1 MTSPQLTARA
11 IVRNASLM
19 TYKDHQRIMRRERRG
34 SNILMWAL
42 FGSMLLNVFA
52 VYAAFWAH
60 LNKCF

>member
-1 MTSPQLTARA
+1 M
-11 IVRNASLM
+11 VRNASLM
-19 TYKDHQRIMRRERRG
+19 TYEDHRRIMRRERRG

-42 FGSMLLNVFA
+42 FCSLLLNVFA